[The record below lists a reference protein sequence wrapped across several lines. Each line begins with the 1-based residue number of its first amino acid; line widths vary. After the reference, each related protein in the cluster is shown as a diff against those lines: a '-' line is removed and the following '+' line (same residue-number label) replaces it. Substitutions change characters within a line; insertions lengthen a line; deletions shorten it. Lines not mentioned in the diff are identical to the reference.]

1 MANSKQARK
10 RARQAETRRVLK
22 SSQRSMVRTY
32 IKRVVKAIGTGDHAK
47 AMEEFKAMQ
56 PVVDRIADKD
66 VLSKKKAARLKSR
79 QAPQKNRLRPVFLC
93 LNGFSSYDY

>member
-1 MANSKQARK
+1 MANSPQAKKRAKQAEK
-10 RARQAETRRVLK
+10 RRNHNASL
-22 SSQRSMVRTY
+22 RSMVRTY
-32 IKRVVKAIGTGDHAK
+32 IKRVIKAINTGDHGK

-79 QAPQKNRLRPVFLC
+79 
-93 LNGFSSYDY
+93 LNKRIKALAA

>member
-10 RARQAETRRVLK
+10 RARQAENRRVLK

-32 IKRVVKAIGTGDHAK
+32 IKRVLKAIQTGDHAK
-47 AMEEFKAMQ
+47 SMEAFHAFQ

-66 VLSKKKAARLKSR
+66 VLSKRKAARLKSR
-79 QAPQKNRLRPVFLC
+79 
-93 LNGFSSYDY
+93 LNKRIKALVA

>member
-10 RARQAETRRVLK
+10 RARQAETRRVMK

-32 IKRVVKAIGTGDHAK
+32 IKRVIKAINTGDHGK
-47 AMEEFKAMQ
+47 AMEEFKVMQ

-79 QAPQKNRLRPVFLC
+79 
-93 LNGFSSYDY
+93 LNKRIKALAA

>member
-32 IKRVVKAIGTGDHAK
+32 IKRVIKAINTGDHGK
-47 AMEEFKAMQ
+47 AMEEFK
-56 PVVDRIADKD
+56 VI
-66 VLSKKKAARLKSR
+66 S
-79 QAPQKNRLRPVFLC
+79 
-93 LNGFSSYDY
+93 